1 MAAFRA
7 IKSRRGPLP
16 FRYVLL
22 LSFVFFIL
30 STAAGLWIVNKG
42 IQPTLMRYAES
53 QTRKIAPMVI
63 SKAVREVI
71 PNVKDIKEI
80 TQTEPDGAG
89 GTITQYD
96 VEIINHIMMEM
107 ASQVQKNLKAAEL
120 GDLEAL
126 TADVEF
132 DEERTNQGEGI
143 VYSVPLGQATKN
155 ALLGN
160 LGPRVPVRFT
170 AIGDV
175 QTNVKSEV
183 ESSGINNMFINVS
196 IHIEVNVQIIIPF
209 ATEIT
214 NVEHDIVVAMGYL
227 RGQVPQFYGGNSETG
242 PSLQLPTNP

>member
-1 MAAFRA
+1 MSAFRA

-89 GTITQYD
+89 GTTTQFD

-107 ASQVQKNLKAAEL
+107 ASQVQKNLKAAEM

-126 TADVEF
+126 
-132 DEERTNQGEGI
+132 ERRMLSLMKKEQIREKALSI
-143 VYSVPLGQATKN
+143 QFHLGKQQKMH
-155 ALLGN
+155 
-160 LGPRVPVRFT
+160 F
-170 AIGDV
+170 
-175 QTNVKSEV
+175 
-183 ESSGINNMFINVS
+183 
-196 IHIEVNVQIIIPF
+196 
-209 ATEIT
+209 
-214 NVEHDIVVAMGYL
+214 
-227 RGQVPQFYGGNSETG
+227 
-242 PSLQLPTNP
+242 

>member
-22 LSFVFFIL
+22 LSFVFFIF

-42 IQPTLMRYAES
+42 IQPTLMRYADS

-89 GTITQYD
+89 GTITQFD

-107 ASQVQKNLKAAEL
+107 ASQVQKNLKSAEL
-120 GDLEAL
+120 GNLEAL
-126 TADVEF
+126 AVMWNLMKIEQIKEKALSIQF
-132 DEERTNQGEGI
+132 HLGKQQIMHFLGNSRTTRSRS
-143 VYSVPLGQATKN
+143 VYSNWRCTDQCKI
-155 ALLGN
+155 
-160 LGPRVPVRFT
+160 R
-170 AIGDV
+170 D
-175 QTNVKSEV
+175 
-183 ESSGINNMFINVS
+183 
-196 IHIEVNVQIIIPF
+196 
-209 ATEIT
+209 
-214 NVEHDIVVAMGYL
+214 
-227 RGQVPQFYGGNSETG
+227 
-242 PSLQLPTNP
+242 

>member
-1 MAAFRA
+1 
-7 IKSRRGPLP
+7 
-16 FRYVLL
+16 
-22 LSFVFFIL
+22 
-30 STAAGLWIVNKG
+30 
-42 IQPTLMRYAES
+42 
-53 QTRKIAPMVI
+53 
-63 SKAVREVI
+63 
-71 PNVKDIKEI
+71 
-80 TQTEPDGAG
+80 
-89 GTITQYD
+89 
-96 VEIINHIMMEM
+96 MMEM

-143 VYSVPLGQATKN
+143 VYSVPLGQATNN

-183 ESSGINNMFINVS
+183 ESSGINNMFIKVS

-214 NVEHDIVVAMGYL
+214 YVEHDIVVAMGYL
-227 RGQVPQFYGGNSETG
+227 RGQVPQFYGGNSKTG
-242 PSLQLPTNP
+242 PCPSVTNESLNVEYCQRSKKML